1 MPQMFSLTGIKKD
14 EFMKMQF
21 GLLLT
26 IVMLV
31 SGQGFGAEKKI
42 GVLFASYG
50 DVDKPEEVEGYVKSA
65 LRDPD
70 VAPIPGFLKGL
81 VVTLGWLF
89 TGEGA
94 VEEYRVIGGSNYR
107 ETARKQADAVQKEL
121 ATLGIEAKTYTGFIF
136 TSPYVR
142 DAMAE
147 IQADGITELLVFNQG
162 GQYSKVTQGIN
173 IREVQKYLKLHSE
186 YTPKVTVVKSF
197 SGDPRFRDLLADSI
211 RTGLSENFAGI
222 SPADVCIYLPS
233 HGLPMYLPENGDP
246 AYFQM
251 LSAYEDMKARFPAHL
266 VATGFQNH
274 SELGAKWTL
283 PDSEEQAHWLAAS
296 ADCPNILIN
305 GRISFTIDN
314 IETLY
319 DENVGQRNVILEA
332 KPEAK
337 VVVQKSF
344 NYEPSFVHF
353 LSLLSQDALNG
364 KGDLEILSKPK

>member
-1 MPQMFSLTGIKKD
+1 MKK
-14 EFMKMQF
+14 QF
-21 GLLLT
+21 GALLT
-26 IVMLV
+26 IAMLM
-31 SGQGFGAEKKI
+31 SDHSFGSEKKVGI
-42 GVLFASYG
+42 LFSSYG

-89 TGEGA
+89 TGQGA

-107 ETARKQADAVQKEL
+107 ETARKQADAVQKQL

-136 TSPYVR
+136 TYPYVR
-142 DAMAE
+142 EAMAE
-147 IQADGITELLVFNQG
+147 IQADGITDLLVFNQG
-162 GQYSKVTQGIN
+162 AQYSKVTQGIN
-173 IREVQKYLKLHSE
+173 VREVTKYLKLHSE
-186 YTPKVTVVKSF
+186 YSPKVTVVKSF
-197 SGDPRFRDLLADSI
+197 SDDARFRDLLAESI
-211 RTGLSENFAGI
+211 RTGLAENFAGI
-222 SPADVCIYLPS
+222 SPTDVCIYLPS

-246 AYFQM
+246 AFGQM

-274 SELGAKWTL
+274 SELGAEWTL
-283 PDSEEQAHWLAAS
+283 PDSEDQAHWLAAY

-319 DENVGQRNVILEA
+319 DENVGQRQVIFEA

-344 NYEPSFVHF
+344 NYEPGFVNF
-353 LSLLSQDALNG
+353 LSLLSKDALSG
-364 KGDLEILSKPK
+364 RGDIEVLAKAK